1 MRLRQGERRQEEGG
15 REVDRQAGG
24 KRERERWTTEERE
37 REEEGRRRREKRGLM
52 FIALDRT
59 VLGMTL
65 DLTLQ

>member
-15 REVDRQAGG
+15 REVDRQAGV

-37 REEEGRRRREKRGLM
+37 REEGRRRREKRGLM